1 MDIEGSDLGV
11 SIKDRIR
18 NTKTYKNFENDNA
31 SCNDMPEE
39 ERPKIEYNE
48 NGTIKRNGFS
58 MGRGT
63 INYGEDWERETFE
76 KNSKSIIICLILF
89 FLIAM
94 AIIIFTIHYC
104 VTTPNAN
111 LFIKSII
118 NH

>member
-1 MDIEGSDLGV
+1 MTF
-11 SIKDRIR
+11 KDKIR
-18 NTKTYKNFENDNA
+18 NTKTYKSFENE
-31 SCNDMPEE
+31 NDPCENIPEE
-39 ERPKIEYNE
+39 ERPKLEFNE
-48 NGTIKRNGFS
+48 NGTVKRTGFS

-63 INYGEDWERETFE
+63 INYGEDWEKENFE